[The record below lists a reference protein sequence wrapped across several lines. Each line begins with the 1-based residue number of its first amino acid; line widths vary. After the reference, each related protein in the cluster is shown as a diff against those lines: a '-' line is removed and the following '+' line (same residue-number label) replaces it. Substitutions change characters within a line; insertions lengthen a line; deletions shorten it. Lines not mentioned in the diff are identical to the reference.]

1 MPRYLWCCARESG
14 RLGSYIEVGIN
25 WKGVGMPT
33 CTNVLPRDEGCHPP
47 DIVVTAKTGVVKK
60 SVSIFIVGQAA
71 KDKCS

>member
-1 MPRYLWCCARESG
+1 MKWALIGKVLVC
-14 RLGSYIEVGIN
+14 
-25 WKGVGMPT
+25 
-33 CTNVLPRDEGCHPP
+33 LPRDEGCHPT